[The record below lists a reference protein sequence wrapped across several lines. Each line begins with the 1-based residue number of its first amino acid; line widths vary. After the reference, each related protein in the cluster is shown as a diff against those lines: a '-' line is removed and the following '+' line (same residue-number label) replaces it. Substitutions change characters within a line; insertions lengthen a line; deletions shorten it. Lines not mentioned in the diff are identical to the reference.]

1 MGLMR
6 RMLLIVAILACIAG
20 VAVYGGSLALYA
32 FSAAKPG
39 ATTASIILIHK
50 GQSPNEIAKLLE
62 TEGSIVDP
70 GRFISV
76 GKWTRQWKRIKA
88 GEYKIS
94 GAMSPLELF
103 GVITSGVSVV
113 HPITVREGENMYE
126 IAADLASK
134 RLASREVFLGL
145 CRNP

>member
-1 MGLMR
+1 MR
-6 RMLLIVAILACIAG
+6 KTLLIVALLAFIAG
-20 VAVYGGSLALYA
+20 AALYGGSLALYA

-39 ATTASIILIHK
+39 TTTSSTILIHK

-62 TEGSIVDP
+62 TEGAIMDP

-76 GKWTRQWKRIKA
+76 GKWARQWKHIKA

-103 GVITSGVSVV
+103 GVITSGISV
-113 HPITVREGENMYE
+113 
-126 IAADLASK
+126 
-134 RLASREVFLGL
+134 
-145 CRNP
+145 